1 MAEFDDFSKYTR
13 IIPKEHI
20 PALSRDL
27 KKIPDFSW
35 LLGQP
40 HPEIERLQGDLLKNF
55 PTVFLDDNA
64 KPKSRNF
71 TVMVLNNT
79 CDLPDDRMD
88 FVTAAPVVDFN
99 EYVTFERARRLQT
112 GTTLTESEKNRIED
126 SVQEFARV
134 IRHNNKTEILFLPKF
149 GEFQHG
155 ALVLLHLVCT
165 VSAKIYH
172 DVLRA
177 GQRLGSFTQTG
188 LYFLLIKLTTHIAR
202 AESTKVIRPET
213 A

>member
-1 MAEFDDFSKYTR
+1 MLELDDFSRFTR
-13 IIPKEHI
+13 IIPKEHV
-20 PALSRDL
+20 PALLRDL

-40 HPEIERLQGDLLKNF
+40 HSEIERLQGDLLKNF
-55 PTVFLDDNA
+55 PTVFLDENA

-79 CDLPDDRMD
+79 CDLPDNRLD

-99 EYVTFERARRLQT
+99 EYVKFERARRLRSE
-112 GTTLTESEKNRIED
+112 TTLTEDEKGRIED

-134 IRHNNKTEILFLPKF
+134 LRHNNKTEILFLPEF
-149 GEFQHG
+149 GEFKHG
-155 ALVLLHLVCT
+155 ALVLLHLVCS
-165 VSAKIYH
+165 VSAKLYH

-202 AESTKVIRPET
+202 AESQQVVREESG
-213 A
+213 